1 MEVLAH
7 GASSSL
13 EMLAVGAYMLLVL
26 FVLIGGIVLG
36 VLTRHDDGARLVAEH
51 ATEIDAADRDEPDRS
66 ARE

>member
-1 MEVLAH
+1 
-7 GASSSL
+7 
-13 EMLAVGAYMLLVL
+13 MLAVGAYMLLVL